1 MVERYT
7 HIHSQAT
14 LGPGHRLEN
23 TLPVEAVACE
33 PRTLK
38 CKTHSNLPGTY
49 CLYHVV
55 TTSQMLNKTGSITG
69 TTQDEHIP
77 KELNIHAML
86 DNILIHFKD
95 ETRNDMMYIL
105 YKSSI

>member
-14 LGPGHRLEN
+14 LGPGHRLEK

-38 CKTHSNLPGTY
+38 YKPHSNLPETY
-49 CLYHVV
+49 CLHHVV
-55 TTSQMLNKTGSITG
+55 TTSLILNKPGSITG
-69 TTQDEHIP
+69 ATQDEHIP
-77 KELNIHAML
+77 KELNIHDML
-86 DNILIHFKD
+86 DNILIPFKD
-95 ETRNDMMYIL
+95 ETCNDMM
-105 YKSSI
+105 